1 MIYMINNKC
10 QAVVKA
16 ATIKKGL
23 MALKLMSTINESDEF
38 FTALEEYNELFWSTH
53 EELSQ
58 ICQPYILSSSWED
71 ARIGCQCLEEYFNI
85 FKEQRTPAEEKAS
98 ELCLKYL

>member
-16 ATIKKGL
+16 AIIKKGL
-23 MALKLMSTINESDEF
+23 MALKLMSTITESDKF
-38 FTALEEYNELFWSTH
+38 FEALEEYNELFWDTH
-53 EELSQ
+53 KELSS
-58 ICQPYILSSSWED
+58 ICQPYILSDNWED
-71 ARIGCQCLEEYFNI
+71 ASIGCQCLEKYFDL